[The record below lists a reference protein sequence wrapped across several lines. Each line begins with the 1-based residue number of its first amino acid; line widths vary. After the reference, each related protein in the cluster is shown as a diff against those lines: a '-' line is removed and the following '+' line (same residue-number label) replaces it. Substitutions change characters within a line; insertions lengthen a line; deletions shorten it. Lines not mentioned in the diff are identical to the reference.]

1 MAGTDLRNL
10 AVLFGLVS
18 ALLLIIAAL
27 VDFVG
32 GFVFLAL
39 GSGGHALSSWAR
51 SVVYVVVGLLF
62 GLFAAVGRSGG
73 SDRRVGAGVILV
85 VLSVLCWV
93 ALGFGGE
100 LLALLAVVF
109 ALISG
114 ILFLVAAR

>member
-1 MAGTDLRNL
+1 M
-10 AVLFGLVS
+10 VFGLLS
-18 ALLLIIAAL
+18 ALLLILAAL

-51 SVVYVVVGLLF
+51 SVVYVVIGLLF
-62 GLFAAVGRSGG
+62 GLFAAIGRSGG
-73 SDRRVGAGVILV
+73 RDRRLGAGVILV
-85 VLSVLCWV
+85 VLSVLCWF

-109 ALISG
+109 ALVSG
-114 ILFLVAAR
+114 ILFLIAAR